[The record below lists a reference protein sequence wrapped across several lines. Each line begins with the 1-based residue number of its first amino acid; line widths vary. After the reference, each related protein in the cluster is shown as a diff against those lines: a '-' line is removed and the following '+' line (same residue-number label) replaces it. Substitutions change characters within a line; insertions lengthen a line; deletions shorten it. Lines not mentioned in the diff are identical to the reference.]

1 MRKVYLKIMRQFY
14 FVILE
19 STLVNIYFM
28 AVYVPLCL
36 SCIEVRMQLVCAHFG
51 SRGECKFVLP
61 LLPRLLPASVEAENV
76 ASSLESRTLNHHSR
90 ERAAQNHPIRIK
102 ASAQR
107 SGRGTELKKYT
118 VRFFYSNQVVSFGKT
133 LFYLEEIY
141 L

>member
-1 MRKVYLKIMRQFY
+1 
-14 FVILE
+14 
-19 STLVNIYFM
+19 M
-28 AVYVPLCL
+28 AVYVPSCL

-118 VRFFYSNQVVSFGKT
+118 VRFFYSNQIVSFGKT
-133 LFYLEEIY
+133 LLYLEEFY
-141 L
+141 LQKCVQFP